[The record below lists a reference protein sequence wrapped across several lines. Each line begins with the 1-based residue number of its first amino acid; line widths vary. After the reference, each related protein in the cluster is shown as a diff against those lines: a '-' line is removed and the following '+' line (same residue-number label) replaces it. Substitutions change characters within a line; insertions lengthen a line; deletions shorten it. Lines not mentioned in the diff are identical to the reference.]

1 MDNSGTTIL
10 IIEDEAVVR
19 QSMAD
24 HLEDLLYRVLV
35 AENGRVGLDVFE
47 REKVDLVLVDLR
59 MPEMGG
65 LEVLGRIAQMDPE
78 LPMIVVSGTGLIDDA
93 IGALH
98 RGAWD
103 YVLKPIKDFSVLIR
117 AIDNALEKAQL
128 KRENRRYQQH
138 LEQMVL
144 ERTGEL
150 ERANRKLRES
160 EQQLRSILD
169 NIRTGIIIVYAH
181 SRQIAY
187 ANPTAAEM
195 IESTP
200 EEIVGCR
207 CNDVLC
213 PEEAGSCPVL
223 DLGAEVDSS
232 ERILSTTTGRQIPV
246 LKTAARTIFQG
257 QECLLESFVDL
268 TAQKAAAAEKA
279 SLESQLRQ
287 AQKMEAL
294 GTLAGGIAHD
304 FNNVLSAVIGYAEL
318 CSLDIDD
325 PSHPMHQKLQSILH
339 AGNRAKDLVGQILTF
354 SRMQEHHLAPVS
366 IAPIVQETLK
376 LLKASL
382 PADIVVENNIAT
394 RQKVMADATQIHQV
408 IMNLCTNAY
417 HAMEENGGRLRV
429 SLESVS
435 LDEQKTVLFD
445 DLSPGTYLQLTVEDT
460 GVGISPSVMDSI
472 FEPYFTTKKKDKGT
486 GLGLAVVHGI
496 IKSHDG
502 AVAVD
507 SRVGKGTTF
516 TVYLPVIED
525 ETETESQKRTG
536 FPSGNEKILLVDDEK
551 DLVAIWSQM
560 LDTLGYDVTGAVGS
574 ANALKIFQRSPE
586 EFDLV
591 VTDLNMP
598 EMAGD
603 SLARELVR
611 IRPDVPIIICTGF
624 TRRLDPK
631 QAQMTGVRKVI
642 LKPLTMD
649 ALAQSVREVLD
660 NSHGQS

>member
-1 MDNSGTTIL
+1 MDNGGTTIL

-24 HLEDLLYRVLV
+24 HLEDLQYRVLG
-35 AENGRVGLDVFE
+35 AENGRAGLEVFE

-65 LEVLGRIAQMDPE
+65 LEVLGRIAEMAPE
-78 LPMIVVSGTGLIDDA
+78 MPTIVVSGTGVIDDA

-103 YVLKPIKDFSVLIR
+103 YVLKPIKDFAVLTR

-138 LEQMVL
+138 LEQMVR
-144 ERTGEL
+144 ERTREL

-160 EQQLRSILD
+160 EQQFRSILD
-169 NIRTGIIIVYAH
+169 NIRTGIIIVYGH
-181 SRQIAY
+181 SREIAY

-200 EEIVGCR
+200 EKMIGCR
-207 CNDVLC
+207 CDDVLC
-213 PEEAGSCPVL
+213 SDEAGRCPVL
-223 DLGAEVDSS
+223 DLGVEVDSS
-232 ERILSTTTGRQIPV
+232 ERMLTTRNGRQIPV

-257 QECLLESFVDL
+257 KECLLESFVDL

-325 PSHPMHQKLQSILH
+325 SSHPMHQMLQSILR
-339 AGNRAKDLVGQILTF
+339 AGNRAKDLVSQILTF
-354 SRMQEHHLAPVS
+354 SRMQEHHFAPVS

-394 RQKVMADATQIHQV
+394 RQKAMADATQIHQV

-417 HAMEENGGRLRV
+417 HAMEEQGGRLRV
-429 SLESVS
+429 SLESVL
-435 LDEQKTVLFD
+435 LDEQKTVLCD
-445 DLSPGTYLQLTVEDT
+445 GLAPGPYLQLTVEDT
-460 GVGISPSVMDSI
+460 GVGISPSVLGSI

-496 IKSHDG
+496 IKSHAG
-502 AVAVD
+502 AITVD

-516 TVYLPVIED
+516 SVYLPVVED

-551 DLVAIWSQM
+551 DLVAIGSQM
-560 LDTLGYDVTGAVGS
+560 LGTLGYDVTGAVGS
-574 ANALKIFQRSPE
+574 ANALKMFRQSPN

-603 SLARELVR
+603 RLAQELAGV
-611 IRPDVPIIICTGF
+611 RPDIPIIICTGF

-660 NSHGQS
+660 NPRRLS